1 MLAIFQYEMLLEEKA
16 TDKAVHVHIHNKSTD
31 KKEAKPTQP
40 QAGIDPATGQPI
52 QQAIDPN
59 TGQPI
64 PPQIDPATGQVIP
77 PQIDPATGQPIP
89 PPTPQEMEV
98 EAGIASLEN
107 IQKYILFL
115 KLLEF
120 KRQLE
125 FHTFD
130 TQINFKDY
138 QECIGYLQIL
148 ITFFE
153 TFTLDQLVSSI
164 TVITDK
170 INLLL
175 SVNIKTKKPSEVIT

>member
-31 KKEAKPTQP
+31 KKETKPTQP

-59 TGQPI
+59 TGQP
-64 PPQIDPATGQVIP
+64 IP